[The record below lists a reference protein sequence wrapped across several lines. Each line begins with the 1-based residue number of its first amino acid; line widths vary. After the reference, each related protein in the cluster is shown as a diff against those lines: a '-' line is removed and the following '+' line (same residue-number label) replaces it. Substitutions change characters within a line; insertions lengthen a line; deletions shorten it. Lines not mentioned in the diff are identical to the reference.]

1 MPATLGPWIK
11 YRVEHRHRETDELI
25 SHADGEEPALNDTLS
40 DDGSNPPAF
49 IFVTTYKTGGLSSPK
64 VRQSSAQSTITS
76 PPLYSLHLI
85 SPAIVNA
92 LRSVV
97 QYYPSQ
103 DLTGDIVIHWPYAI
117 LVHHYD
123 ELAQFRDEVGHKDE
137 RDLCEREKSLHGD
150 LGLLLQYL
158 DRSVME
164 EVRKEQE
171 RNKRGFNTFD
181 YRWVALKPGT
191 TVLDEFRDQT
201 ELRPYVI
208 HSIEGGTFESPPV
221 PWSISRWYLRY
232 DGRYLGRCMRDV
244 IYDKFDGENQQFE
257 IIVGD
262 LENNDNH
269 PDAVLNQLKYG
280 ESYWSLIQK
289 QCKQYN
295 GKTQDVIPK
304 EVDGL
309 VMVDMKFYHASYR
322 IPLANMVNTADCR
335 NWTSDC
341 NCEVCKRA
349 ITDDKGR
356 ISMISLFEDYSDIAP
371 ESRTTLTPHQYF
383 LCHFEVPAFVFK
395 TRTWEILH
403 VRDFAEPKFDENLIN
418 FLVMEPQRKRTL
430 KALAKSFAR
439 IDKNEKQLKGEPWAA
454 DFVQGKGHGL
464 IFLLHGQQC
473 IAAFTKRPLMVL
485 TSSDIGTD
493 PKSIEVNLTRN
504 FKTAKSWGAV
514 LLIDEA
520 DVFMERRSTADLVR
534 NSLVAGFLRAL
545 EFYDGILFLTTNR
558 VGSFDDAFISR
569 VHVQLYYPD
578 FNEDQR
584 QQIWQTF
591 VDKLAK
597 ERSDSMRLNLNAKEY
612 IRGND
617 IRSLKLNGREI
628 RNAFQ
633 TAVSLAEYDAEK
645 GEDGKVIV
653 TDDHLRAVVELSRD
667 FKTYLGEL
675 HRGDEAKR
683 AERNYE
689 RLDSYTHS

>member
-1 MPATLGPWIK
+1 MG
-11 YRVEHRHRETDELI
+11 
-25 SHADGEEPALNDTLS
+25 
-40 DDGSNPPAF
+40 
-49 IFVTTYKTGGLSSPK
+49 
-64 VRQSSAQSTITS
+64 
-76 PPLYSLHLI
+76 
-85 SPAIVNA
+85 NA
-92 LRSVV
+92 
-97 QYYPSQ
+97 
-103 DLTGDIVIHWPYAI
+103 
-117 LVHHYD
+117 VHG
-123 ELAQFRDEVGHKDE
+123 R
-137 RDLCEREKSLHGD
+137 
-150 LGLLLQYL
+150 
-158 DRSVME
+158 
-164 EVRKEQE
+164 
-171 RNKRGFNTFD
+171 
-181 YRWVALKPGT
+181 PG
-191 TVLDEFRDQT
+191 
-201 ELRPYVI
+201 I
-208 HSIEGGTFESPPV
+208 
-221 PWSISRWYLRY
+221 
-232 DGRYLGRCMRDV
+232 
-244 IYDKFDGENQQFE
+244 
-257 IIVGD
+257 
-262 LENNDNH
+262 
-269 PDAVLNQLKYG
+269 
-280 ESYWSLIQK
+280 
-289 QCKQYN
+289 
-295 GKTQDVIPK
+295 GKT
-304 EVDGL
+304 
-309 VMVDMKFYHASYR
+309 Y
-322 IPLANMVNTADCR
+322 TA
-335 NWTSDC
+335 
-341 NCEVCKRA
+341 E
-349 ITDDKGR
+349 
-356 ISMISLFEDYSDIAP
+356 
-371 ESRTTLTPHQYF
+371 
-383 LCHFEVPAFVFK
+383 
-395 TRTWEILH
+395 
-403 VRDFAEPKFDENLIN
+403 
-418 FLVMEPQRKRTL
+418 
-430 KALAKSFAR
+430 
-439 IDKNEKQLKGEPWAA
+439 
-454 DFVQGKGHGL
+454 
-464 IFLLHGQQC
+464 C

>member
-1 MPATLGPWIK
+1 MCTTDCCDRGTVPRQMEPTQTVSQGPTENKPKGPWIK

-304 EVDGL
+304 EVSNIR
-309 VMVDMKFYHASYR
+309 SYNSA
-322 IPLANMVNTADCR
+322 IAN
-335 NWTSDC
+335 
-341 NCEVCKRA
+341 
-349 ITDDKGR
+349 
-356 ISMISLFEDYSDIAP
+356 
-371 ESRTTLTPHQYF
+371 
-383 LCHFEVPAFVFK
+383 
-395 TRTWEILH
+395 EILIGRWLSNGRYEVLSCLLSYSLGKH
-403 VRDFAEPKFDENLIN
+403 GEYSGL
-418 FLVMEPQRKRTL
+418 
-430 KALAKSFAR
+430 S
-439 IDKNEKQLKGEPWAA
+439 QL
-454 DFVQGKGHGL
+454 
-464 IFLLHGQQC
+464 
-473 IAAFTKRPLMVL
+473 
-485 TSSDIGTD
+485 DIG
-493 PKSIEVNLTRN
+493 L
-504 FKTAKSWGAV
+504 
-514 LLIDEA
+514 
-520 DVFMERRSTADLVR
+520 
-534 NSLVAGFLRAL
+534 
-545 EFYDGILFLTTNR
+545 
-558 VGSFDDAFISR
+558 
-569 VHVQLYYPD
+569 QL
-578 FNEDQR
+578 
-584 QQIWQTF
+584 
-591 VDKLAK
+591 
-597 ERSDSMRLNLNAKEY
+597 
-612 IRGND
+612 
-617 IRSLKLNGREI
+617 RSLQKSDNG
-628 RNAFQ
+628 
-633 TAVSLAEYDAEK
+633 
-645 GEDGKVIV
+645 
-653 TDDHLRAVVELSRD
+653 
-667 FKTYLGEL
+667 
-675 HRGDEAKR
+675 
-683 AERNYE
+683 
-689 RLDSYTHS
+689 